1 MNMQEIKAI
10 AKERGVKSGTLK
22 KIELVQA
29 IQAAE
34 GNEQCF
40 GSGKVDSCGQD
51 NCLWKADC
59 N

>member
-1 MNMQEIKAI
+1 VNILEIKAL

-40 GSGKVDSCGQD
+40 GVGRADSCGQD

>member
-1 MNMQEIKAI
+1 MQEIKTI

-22 KIELVQA
+22 KVELVQA

-34 GNEQCF
+34 GSEQCF
-40 GSGKVDSCGQD
+40 GVGKADSCGQD

>member
-1 MNMQEIKAI
+1 MNIQEIKVI
-10 AKERGVKSGTLK
+10 AKERGVNSRNLK

-29 IQAAE
+29 IQFAE

-40 GSGKVDSCGQD
+40 GSGKATKCGQEA
-51 NCLWKADC
+51 CLWKEDC

>member
-1 MNMQEIKAI
+1 MNMLEIKAI

-22 KIELVQA
+22 KIELVQT

-40 GSGKVDSCGQD
+40 GVGRADSCEQD